1 MKSKVVLHGNPY
13 FLQDSHYTA
22 MTMAIET
29 NSALAVDED
38 GEKILKAGT
47 VYPSNDASALGIVLK
62 DVILDA
68 ERNVSPRS
76 RSSRMV
82 TSMKTCCPQK

>member
-29 NSALAVDED
+29 NIALAVDD
-38 GEKILKAGT
+38 HHCRIF
-47 VYPSNDASALGIVLK
+47 VL
-62 DVILDA
+62 
-68 ERNVSPRS
+68 RH
-76 RSSRMV
+76 
-82 TSMKTCCPQK
+82 